1 MKTKSISNQTNILML
16 LSNPAANDPRPLK
29 EAISLIKNRYNVIF
43 LAWDREGNYS
53 KFERSKNLTIKRF
66 KFRARYGHN
75 PKTILGFLFY
85 YFWCIVNSFIL
96 DFSFIHCHD
105 FDTVLVGVLVKLFK
119 HNVKIIYDAHEIY
132 PEMVKAEIPYV
143 LYVLLRWIDKVFTRI
158 ADCVIVPSEERKK
171 FYSGAKRVI
180 VVPNVP
186 KFVDISTNREYK
198 KRNFVIFYGGALS
211 ESSGILYMI
220 RAVLHIPDVQL
231 ILAGEGR
238 LKNTIQKISKKS
250 NKILYLGVIPHQKYL
265 ENLASADATFVFYSP
280 TNLNNIYS
288 ASNKFFEAMMM
299 GVPIIVNEE
308 SIHSR
313 IVKKYNCGL
322 VVPYGDI
329 CYLENAILKLKND
342 AALREKLGK
351 NGRRAFKE
359 NFLWDLYE
367 KKLIKCY
374 QELLTERLRVKRY
387 VS

>member
-1 MKTKSISNQTNILML
+1 MNKIVMVVSSASKH
-16 LSNPAANDPRPLK
+16 DPRVYR
-29 EAISLIKNRYNVIF
+29 EAKSLIERGFNLTVY
-43 LAWDREGNYS
+43 AWDRKCSHPTSELKEGIF
-53 KFERSKNLTIKRF
+53 FELFQVKLRHRNLFEFSIGLVMF
-66 KFRARYGHN
+66 WLYA
-75 PKTILGFLFY
+75 FLK
-85 YFWCIVNSFIL
+85 VLMQNVSV
-96 DFSFIHCHD
+96 IHCHD
-105 FDTVLVGVLVKLFK
+105 FDTVPVGILVKLFK

-132 PEMVKAEIPYV
+132 PEMVKAEIPYA

-180 VVPNVP
+180 VVPNVS
-186 KFVDISTNREYK
+186 KFVDIPTNREDK
-198 KRNFVIFYGGALS
+198 KRDFIIFYGGGLS
-211 ESSGILYMI
+211 ESTGILLMI
-220 RAVLHIPDVQL
+220 RAVLHIPGVKL
-231 ILAGEGR
+231 VLAGDGP
-238 LKNTIQKISKKS
+238 LKNAIQKISKKS
-250 NKILYLGVIPHQKYL
+250 DKILYLGVIPYQKLL

-288 ASNKFFEAMMM
+288 ASNKFFDAMMM

-322 VVPYGDI
+322 VVPYGNI
-329 CYLENAILKLKND
+329 RSLENAILKLKND
-342 AALREKLGK
+342 ATLRERFGK

-359 NFLWDLYE
+359 NFEWDLYE
-367 KKLIKCY
+367 KELIKCY